1 MKNTFECPSEINDE
15 WQASDRNSGR
25 TLRQAVG
32 SMEFIEEL
40 LMAWIDSMAGPLR
53 VQTPTLG
60 INSIV

>member
-15 WQASDRNSGR
+15 WQASDRNSGG

-40 LMAWIDSMAGPLR
+40 LMAWIDSMAGLDPSTGDR
-53 VQTPTLG
+53 
-60 INSIV
+60 